1 MKCVVHDGQ
10 LFFETLESIPA
21 QSDLIV
27 AQSDHTFNGYILM
40 RAIAGLIIG
49 KLKRKLIRRRQLH
62 KMPITMPITTAK
74 LLVDALCSKNFPNVK
89 LRSKIQEVICHS
101 ILCEIDFGKV

>member
-1 MKCVVHDGQ
+1 MIGANGLSSSAAVANLKCVIYDGQ

-21 QSDLIV
+21 HSDLIV

-49 KLKRKLIRRRQLH
+49 KLKRKLVLRCQLH
-62 KMPITMPITTAK
+62 KLPIIMPHSVEI
-74 LLVDALCSKNFPNVK
+74 SRFF
-89 LRSKIQEVICHS
+89 CHS
-101 ILCEIDFGKV
+101 FFT